1 MQAHPMREIQRHIN
15 LDALAAN
22 FLILRKLVAQSE
34 VAAVVKADCYGL
46 GVDRIAPA
54 LGTAGCEAFYI
65 ATLEE
70 GLQLRQ
76 LLPGAS
82 IFVLNGIATHPI
94 ERFIEARLMPVLNS
108 SADMWRWISLIG
120 CACMVGVWRFA
131 SIPKGRDLRGM
142 SYITL

>member
-1 MQAHPMREIQRHIN
+1 MREIQRHIN

-46 GVDRIAPA
+46 GVNKIAPA
-54 LGTAGCEAFYI
+54 LSNAGCETFYI

-76 LLPGAS
+76 LLPLPPDRPRLVPAPLAKRR
-82 IFVLNGIATHPI
+82 VL
-94 ERFIEARLMPVLNS
+94 RS
-108 SADMWRWISLIG
+108 
-120 CACMVGVWRFA
+120 
-131 SIPKGRDLRGM
+131 
-142 SYITL
+142 